1 MSDRLLQMRFTAA
14 FLLAMAAV
22 LALVTGFGLAVVRR
36 QVAAQWQERFDR
48 TATSTLASLKTAREN
63 LSLKAQEAARPGAG
77 DTGKTGSFSIP
88 SPTEPIQEIFA
99 VNGKRLSG
107 PVLHPAT
114 LPGGDAVFSALW
126 RKAMTT
132 GRSSGFEWCAGAR
145 VCVVSYQLLR
155 DGQSVTGAARWAT
168 VLEDRFLNNLAS
180 QTGDEFALVY
190 QGQVLHATLPLTH
203 RWIGTLR
210 PWFGAPGMN
219 REFHGHGL
227 RARAF
232 AIPVAGRRPL
242 WVVMLHHTAAEQ
254 AILTKL
260 LWQSL
265 GLGLL
270 LLLLL
275 GALFYYLLQLTGR
288 ALSDRAVILAEKGR
302 LAAVGELASGI
313 AHEVN
318 NPLTA
323 IRGYAQMLQRKAPPE
338 GRESGIYGEIIKE
351 ADHIHQIVR
360 SLLGIARPPSGLE
373 DSFCRVED
381 ALGDTLAMARM
392 HGCHRDRTLVIDSP
406 PDLNVTMPR
415 TQLVQVL
422 LNLCVNA
429 LQASAAGQTVRLSA
443 HAHEDRVVLE
453 VADEGQGIAP
463 EHLPRLF
470 DPFFT
475 TKPPGEGTGLGLS
488 VCQRL
493 VNEAGGTLTVKS
505 SVGQGTTFT
514 LTLPR
519 ANEHNEP
526 PP

>member
-1 MSDRLLQMRFTAA
+1 MRFTAA

-36 QVAAQWQERFDR
+36 QVAAQWQERFER
-48 TATSTLASLKTAREN
+48 TAASTLASLKTARES
-63 LSLKAQEAARPGAG
+63 LSQKAQEAARQNTSGAPAP
-77 DTGKTGSFSIP
+77 SSP
-88 SPTEPIQEIFA
+88 LLSSPTDPIQEIFA
-99 VNGKRLSG
+99 ISGKRLSG
-107 PVLHPAT
+107 PLLHPAT

-132 GRSSGFEWCAGAR
+132 GKSSGFEWCAGAR
-145 VCVVSYQLLR
+145 VCVVSYRLLHN
-155 DGQSVTGAARWAT
+155 GQTVTGAARWAT

-210 PWFGAPGMN
+210 PWLGAPDMD
-219 REFHGHGL
+219 REFHGQSL

-242 WVVMLHHTAAEQ
+242 WVVMLHHTATEQ
-254 AILTKL
+254 AVLTKL

-288 ALSDRAVILAEKGR
+288 VLSDRAAILAEKGR

-360 SLLGIARPPSGLE
+360 SLLGIARPPTGLE
-373 DSFCRVED
+373 DSFCRVDD
-381 ALGDTLAMARM
+381 AMSDTLAMARM
-392 HGCHRDRTLVIDSP
+392 HGCHQTRTLEIDAP
-406 PDLNVTMPR
+406 PGLSVTMPR

-429 LQASAAGQTVRLSA
+429 LQASAPGQEVRLSA
-443 HAHEDRVVLE
+443 HAHENRVVLE
-453 VADEGQGIAP
+453 VSDKGQGIAP
-463 EHLPRLF
+463 ENLPRLF

-475 TKPPGEGTGLGLS
+475 TKAPGEGTGLGLS

-493 VNEAGGTLTVKS
+493 VNDAGGTLTVKS

-514 LTLPR
+514 LTLPQ
-519 ANEHNEP
+519 ANDHNEP
-526 PP
+526 LP